1 MDVYLLYVCAYTSS
15 RTTIISRVRLVNH
28 DSYSYHYH
36 YHYHYNLLLL
46 PLPLPVTWL
55 IGSTRLKSDSDAA

>member
-15 RTTIISRVRLVNH
+15 RTSMISRVRLVDH

-46 PLPLPVTWL
+46 PLPLPSYLVD
-55 IGSTRLKSDSDAA
+55 RLDQVEER

>member
-15 RTTIISRVRLVNH
+15 RTTIISRVRLVDH

-46 PLPLPVTWL
+46 PLPLPSYLVD
-55 IGSTRLKSDSDAA
+55 RLDQVEER

>member
-15 RTTIISRVRLVNH
+15 RTSMISRVRLVDH
-28 DSYSYHYH
+28 DSYSYH

-46 PLPLPVTWL
+46 PLPLPSYLVD
-55 IGSTRLKSDSDAA
+55 RLDQVEER